1 MSFLASLR
9 LGDLTAPLLAVP
21 LAAWLTAWPAKV
33 EPVNIG
39 GQPRAAVVAT
49 VMLKG
54 TAAQGGAVVAANV
67 TVVDARGRTRA
78 TTTSYDGSFA
88 IEVDDAAPYLLV
100 LTQADGA
107 TWYSYAVGPGV
118 ANITPLTTLALLD
131 GLGSGPLERL
141 IDQWPSR
148 APTPERMLQA
158 SRKLNAQMLPLMRQ
172 LMADAPAHNV
182 FTTAFVP
189 DHKGIDG
196 VHDRI
201 KVAYRCDERRCNAS
215 YAIDAQP
222 LQTWRSDMA
231 TADITLRWRGIDD
244 APPALRATAPVRPAG
259 GVAEPPARSTALAAT
274 ELAAATDLAAA
285 AELPTLQQLLPP
297 HDERLPPAAPGG
309 EAASA
314 AMITA
319 QLSQP
324 SQ

>member
-21 LAAWLTAWPAKV
+21 MAAWLTAWPARV

-39 GQPRAAVVAT
+39 GHPRAAVVAT

-54 TAAQGGAVVAANV
+54 TAAQGGAVIAANV
-67 TVVDARGRTRA
+67 TVVDARGRARA

-107 TWYSYAVGPGV
+107 TWYSYAAGPGV
-118 ANITPLTTLALLD
+118 ANVTPLTTLALLD
-131 GLGSGPLERL
+131 SLGSGPLERL
-141 IDQWPSR
+141 IEQWPSR

-172 LMADAPAHNV
+172 LVADAPAHNV

-189 DHKGIDG
+189 DHNGIDA
-196 VHDRI
+196 VHDRV

-222 LQTWRSDMA
+222 LQPWRSDIV
-231 TADITLRWRGIDD
+231 TDDITLRWRGIDD
-244 APPALRATAPVRPAG
+244 TAPPARTAG
-259 GVAEPPARSTALAAT
+259 GVARSARATEVIAADALAT
-274 ELAAATDLAAA
+274 
-285 AELPTLQQLLPP
+285 LPERLSEQLPEQLPELLPELLP
-297 HDERLPPAAPGG
+297 LRDERLPPAGD
-309 EAASA
+309 AAIA
-314 AMITA
+314 AMTAA

-324 SQ
+324 SR